1 MYIKMIRYLL
11 LCCAFWTVL
20 PVSAQ
25 EMEKVTGVVYENQ
38 KGTPLPGANVILLN
52 ANSRM
57 ISGVTTNADGTFEI
71 KYVAGTAQ
79 KIQFS
84 FMGMKAVIETLESGK
99 KYEIILKDENIGL
112 EEVVIKGTARPKAD
126 FGMLQKDR
134 RDLGNA
140 VSSVDI
146 KTLQTQSVS
155 SIDQMLQGAV
165 PGLQVTFN
173 SGDPGAGASIRIRG
187 VSSLT
192 GQSDPLWIIDG
203 TEVIGDDYNVESITN
218 FGFNPIGD
226 IDPSEVESIDVLKDA
241 AATALYGSRGANGVI
256 VIKTKRGTKGKPTFS
271 FSMKL
276 TGTLVPKKVPMLNGD
291 QMRMFLIES
300 RANAKGGV
308 DDETQYPELRGDMDR
323 ADAWIFNNNYD
334 LVDMISRTGFQQ
346 NYSLSLRGGGV
357 RLNYYWSLGYERE
370 MGTTIG
376 GGYERFT
383 TMVNLDYR
391 MSDKLK
397 ISSKFSY
404 VNSLTDKRSTEWPDN
419 LRKNG
424 TGSLLNPLGY
434 ARTRAP
440 FLAVYN
446 QNGDDYYIAN
456 SGGKEAYGWG
466 QMYNPMAMIDY
477 ATFQTRNNRFTASLS
492 VDFQIAKGLNLFS
505 QVSTDYRQSGDE
517 FFCPAGAI
525 GDAASSTAYN
535 SGRRADGYEMKLVNN
550 NRLTW
555 APVNT
560 EKHWLQFTAVADLI
574 YSQSNSLSIS
584 YNKSGSPYLQE
595 SGARGQ
601 IGNKVLG
608 GETIGTTVSLVVDAH
623 YRLLNR
629 YNFNFAIKTE
639 GSSVYGKDNPYSLFP
654 TAAFAWRL
662 KEEDFLKDKEWV
674 DELKPRVSFGRSGK
688 LPNITNLLSVTY
700 GSGATGYGG
709 DAYSFI
715 DKFAYDNL
723 HEERTTQW
731 NYGMDFSFFNS
742 RLSGEFNYY
751 RSTTDDLLLS
761 EDIASSTGF
770 SSRWVNFG
778 SLRNY
783 GWELGIKG
791 VPIDIE
797 GKFRWS
803 LFFNIAQNTNK
814 MTKLPEQYRE
824 EGFKEDL
831 DYGFQTI
838 AFENTTLGAIFG
850 YKAKGVYQ
858 RDEDAYMRDLN
869 GNLVYDEN
877 GKPRKLR
884 WNSSTGDEFE
894 GGDMIYEDVNHDGVI
909 NKLDVVQIGDAN
921 PKCFGMLRNDFNYKN
936 WQLGFSLYYSIGQD
950 VINGMRRETE
960 CMDEG
965 LNQAVSIERRWKKQ
979 GDITDMPRAVEGMS
993 RNYAASSRWVEDASY
1008 LKLKDIS
1015 LTYNFD
1021 HTLLQRTFI
1030 KSLSVWV
1037 SGMNLLTW
1045 SKYKGVD
1052 PEVGFNKGKAKTIS
1066 MDAQNTAPPMR
1077 FTFGLRANF

>member
-1 MYIKMIRYLL
+1 M
-11 LCCAFWTVL
+11 
-20 PVSAQ
+20 
-25 EMEKVTGVVYENQ
+25 
-38 KGTPLPGANVILLN
+38 
-52 ANSRM
+52 
-57 ISGVTTNADGTFEI
+57 
-71 KYVAGTAQ
+71 
-79 KIQFS
+79 
-84 FMGMKAVIETLESGK
+84 
-99 KYEIILKDENIGL
+99 
-112 EEVVIKGTARPKAD
+112 
-126 FGMLQKDR
+126 
-134 RDLGNA
+134 
-140 VSSVDI
+140 
-146 KTLQTQSVS
+146 
-155 SIDQMLQGAV
+155 
-165 PGLQVTFN
+165 
-173 SGDPGAGASIRIRG
+173 
-187 VSSLT
+187 
-192 GQSDPLWIIDG
+192 
-203 TEVIGDDYNVESITN
+203 
-218 FGFNPIGD
+218 
-226 IDPSEVESIDVLKDA
+226 
-241 AATALYGSRGANGVI
+241 
-256 VIKTKRGTKGKPTFS
+256 
-271 FSMKL
+271 
-276 TGTLVPKKVPMLNGD
+276 
-291 QMRMFLIES
+291 
-300 RANAKGGV
+300 
-308 DDETQYPELRGDMDR
+308 
-323 ADAWIFNNNYD
+323 
-334 LVDMISRTGFQQ
+334 
-346 NYSLSLRGGGV
+346 
-357 RLNYYWSLGYERE
+357 
-370 MGTTIG
+370 
-376 GGYERFT
+376 
-383 TMVNLDYR
+383 
-391 MSDKLK
+391 
-397 ISSKFSY
+397 
-404 VNSLTDKRSTEWPDN
+404 
-419 LRKNG
+419 
-424 TGSLLNPLGY
+424 
-434 ARTRAP
+434 
-440 FLAVYN
+440 
-446 QNGDDYYIAN
+446 
-456 SGGKEAYGWG
+456 
-466 QMYNPMAMIDY
+466 
-477 ATFQTRNNRFTASLS
+477 
-492 VDFQIAKGLNLFS
+492 
-505 QVSTDYRQSGDE
+505 
-517 FFCPAGAI
+517 
-525 GDAASSTAYN
+525 
-535 SGRRADGYEMKLVNN
+535 
-550 NRLTW
+550 
-555 APVNT
+555 
-560 EKHWLQFTAVADLI
+560 I

-601 IGNKVLG
+601 IGNKVSG